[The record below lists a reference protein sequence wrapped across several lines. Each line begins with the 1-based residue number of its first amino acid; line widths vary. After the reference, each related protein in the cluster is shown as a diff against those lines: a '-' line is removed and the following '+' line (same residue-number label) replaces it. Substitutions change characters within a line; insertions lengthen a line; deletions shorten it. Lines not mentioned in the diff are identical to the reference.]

1 MKYITF
7 EIQSYNDG
15 TVGTL
20 VETFNDRL
28 QAESKYHT
36 ILAAAA
42 VSAVPVHSAVLMTD
56 EGFVLMAD
64 CYKDKPQAAQI
75 QEQTEEE

>member
-56 EGFVLMAD
+56 EGFILMSD
-64 CYKDKPQAAQI
+64 CYKDKTAAPAAG
-75 QEQTEEE
+75 EVTEG

>member
-1 MKYITF
+1 MKYLVI
-7 EIQSYNDG
+7 ELQSNNGSVANIVTD
-15 TVGTL
+15 
-20 VETFNDRL
+20 FPDRL

-64 CYKDKPQAAQI
+64 CYKDKTAAPAAG
-75 QEQTEEE
+75 EVTEG

>member
-56 EGFVLMAD
+56 EGFILMSD
-64 CYKDKPQAAQI
+64 CYKEKTVVPASG
-75 QEQTEEE
+75 EVTEG

>member
-1 MKYITF
+1 MTYITF
-7 EIQSYNDG
+7 EIQLNNG

-20 VETFNDRL
+20 VETFPDRL

-42 VSAVPVHSAVLMTD
+42 VSPVPVHSAVLMTD

-64 CYKDKPQAAQI
+64 CYKDKPAQAAA
-75 QEQTEEE
+75 EAE